1 MRDDDEAA
9 RHFGNDHYL
18 LIKAATRKLIK
29 FNGGLEAAAT
39 STRVQRA
46 SLQRYGSV
54 DNMEQFIPVD
64 VVADLEAES
73 GRFVVTKALAR
84 AAGFFL
90 VPMPPASGDAKWVK
104 HLGDLGKEAGEV
116 ISKLAEA
123 LTVGG
128 DISAEEVKD
137 LDLLREV
144 AEAQD
149 VLASIELALKNAPSA
164 DKMCGGG

>member
-1 MRDDDEAA
+1 MRDDVKAA
-9 RHFGNDHYL
+9 RHFGSDYYL
-18 LIKAATRKLIK
+18 AIKAATRMLIK

-39 STRVQRA
+39 ATRVQRA

-54 DNMEQFIPVD
+54 DNMEQFIPLD

-73 GRFVVTKALAR
+73 GQPVMTKALAR
-84 AAGFFL
+84 GAGFFL

-116 ISKLAEA
+116 ISKLAQA